1 LRQDIYQMAKSSR
14 PSDRLNP
21 KTVNQFG
28 RNQSSFGHLYNNGA
42 IPCKLSHGS
51 VNHRLVW
58 NETPES
64 LSYDP
69 LLVHFAEGLVE
80 TQHPYT
86 FITREAFVELCE
98 VPGSGDK
105 VLPLLTRLVPPLK
118 QALMSK
124 DKEVV
129 KGAFRAIQ
137 ALSNSIKS
145 HLNPHLKLI
154 LAPFSKWL
162 NNAATKD
169 LVLSTLHV
177 LEENGHKEAY
187 QQIKKKIPTY
197 TSICG

>member
-1 LRQDIYQMAKSSR
+1 MAKSTKPSNKL
-14 PSDRLNP
+14 SDRLNP

-28 RNQSSFGHLYNNGA
+28 KSQSSFGQLYNNGA

-58 NETPES
+58 NESPES

-86 FITREAFVELCE
+86 FITKAAFIELCE
-98 VPGSGDK
+98 IPGSVDK
-105 VLPLLTRLVPPLK
+105 VLPLLTRLIPHIKL
-118 QALMSK
+118 ALMSK

-129 KGAFRAIQ
+129 KGAFEAVQ

-154 LAPFSKWL
+154 LAPFAKWS
-162 NNAATKD
+162 NNAATRD
-169 LVLSTLHV
+169 LVLSTLHI
-177 LEENGHKEAY
+177 LEEHGHKEAY